1 MLLSHYNIKNIL
13 CVLITGIVIKT
24 MDDYIDTNK
33 SELINKIVKQH
44 VGSGIISYI
53 LLFFSLSCLLNKE
66 LSISLF
72 LGAYMVGMFT
82 DLRRPLFFKLNGFY
96 ESVIIFT
103 IGAYFL
109 GILMM
114 LLSIII
120 MTFIQFFDDVIDR
133 EEDRYSGNKN
143 FAIKYGTVEISLLAI
158 CLLLLSIKLSPSIS
172 TMSLVTFVV
181 LQAVEKR
188 IKRGK
193 RNA

>member
-1 MLLSHYNIKNIL
+1 
-13 CVLITGIVIKT
+13 
-24 MDDYIDTNK
+24 
-33 SELINKIVKQH
+33 
-44 VGSGIISYI
+44 
-53 LLFFSLSCLLNKE
+53 
-66 LSISLF
+66 
-72 LGAYMVGMFT
+72 MVGMFT